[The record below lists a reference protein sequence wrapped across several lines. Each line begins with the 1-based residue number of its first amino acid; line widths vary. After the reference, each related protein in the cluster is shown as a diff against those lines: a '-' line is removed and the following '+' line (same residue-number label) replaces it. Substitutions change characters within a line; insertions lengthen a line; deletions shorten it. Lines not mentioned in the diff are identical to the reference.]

1 MKPIT
6 RNGHNYTELYAW
18 YPIRTTLGA
27 WIWLQHYYIRP
38 DRYFEG
44 RLLTRAEMLAEST
57 PPEQNHAS

>member
-18 YPIRTTLGA
+18 YPVRTTLGA

-57 PPEQNHAS
+57 PPEHDQVS